1 VRTGH
6 RIADLDESPAE
17 KRVEQDDKEQDDK
30 EQGHERRERRPT
42 AAASGHYIFDA
53 NGNYIGTR

>member
-17 KRVEQDDKEQDDK
+17 KRVEQDDK